1 MSSRADQDR
10 QDRFEFAREI
20 SQQSASLTLKYFG
33 EAALPVERK
42 TDDTPVTIADRE
54 AEQLLR
60 KAIARRFPNDSITG
74 EEFGQD
80 FKKGPF
86 HWILDPIDGT
96 KSFICGVPLYG
107 TLVAVLE
114 ENQPLLGVIQL
125 PALRE
130 SVYAMNGQGA
140 WHQRADGPP
149 RAARVSNC
157 QALCDAVFVTS
168 ERRLFD
174 QCRASHAIVALES
187 RCNVTRT
194 WGDCY
199 GYALVATG
207 RADIMIDPQLQIWDA
222 APMVPLLAEAG
233 GSFTDWQGNAR
244 ADSGNGIATNRQ
256 LLPSVLEL
264 LAGQ

>member
-20 SQQSASLTLKYFG
+20 SQQAASLTLKYFG
-33 EAALPVERK
+33 EATLPVERK

-54 AEQLLR
+54 AERLLR

-80 FKKGPF
+80 LQKGPF

-125 PALRE
+125 PALSE
-130 SVYAMNGQGA
+130 SVYAMNGQGT

-174 QCRASHAIVALES
+174 QCRASHAMVALES
-187 RCNVTRT
+187 RCKVTRT

-207 RADIMIDPQLQIWDA
+207 RADIMIDPQLQVWDA
-222 APMVPLLAEAG
+222 APMVPVLAEAG

-244 ADSGNGIATNRQ
+244 ADGGSGIATNRQ

-264 LAGQ
+264 LASH